1 MAVLQL
7 LAQHVLLSPISRSTW
22 MVGGSSGDLLLL
34 CDMFDGF
41 VAKKSKTWIIGTVL
55 CRRAPRGLREGYKT
69 LCGVD
74 VRRRT
79 ATDEVHVTSGIMSGV
94 RGAVARS
101 RQARRDTS
109 TRVEISAIGR

>member
-22 MVGGSSGDLLLL
+22 MVGGSFGNLLLL

-41 VAKKSKTWIIGTVL
+41 VAKKSKRWIIGTML
-55 CRRAPRGLREGYKT
+55 CRRAPRGLREGYKA

-79 ATDEVHVTSGIMSGV
+79 ATDEVRVTSDIVSGV

-109 TRVEISAIGR
+109 TCVLVSVLGR

>member
-22 MVGGSSGDLLLL
+22 MVGGSCGDLLLL

-55 CRRAPRGLREGYKT
+55 CRRVPRGLREGYKA

-79 ATDEVHVTSGIMSGV
+79 ATDEVRVTSDIVSGV
-94 RGAVARS
+94 CSVR
-101 RQARRDTS
+101 
-109 TRVEISAIGR
+109 